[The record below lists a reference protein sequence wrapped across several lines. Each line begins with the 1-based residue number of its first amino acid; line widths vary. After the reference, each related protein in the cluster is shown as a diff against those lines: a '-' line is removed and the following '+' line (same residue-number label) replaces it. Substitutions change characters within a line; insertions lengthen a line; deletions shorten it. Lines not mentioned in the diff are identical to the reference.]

1 MIAADSAKA
10 RRERIAAL
18 QIPKSKEAVI
28 TSEDGSL
35 FPQVFYRANTAACS
49 LPEPRG
55 ASDTEWMRLP
65 MFENGVAAGP
75 IIDCA
80 PSAVLSGSCDLEGK
94 LNDLEVVS
102 ALRTGDAFQF
112 FLPRVDPDMDKAVVV
127 TRARFSCSTGVVFL
141 DEKHLAVASYG
152 MKRIYLYRYALATSE
167 KKGLS
172 FASLLDSVNTTGN
185 PDLMD
190 VDLERGMLV
199 VSQLKQGTQQLF
211 RYDVERGSLEAFK
224 EVSACVEIKH

>member
-1 MIAADSAKA
+1 
-10 RRERIAAL
+10 
-18 QIPKSKEAVI
+18 
-28 TSEDGSL
+28 
-35 FPQVFYRANTAACS
+35 
-49 LPEPRG
+49 
-55 ASDTEWMRLP
+55 
-65 MFENGVAAGP
+65 
-75 IIDCA
+75 
-80 PSAVLSGSCDLEGK
+80 
-94 LNDLEVVS
+94 
-102 ALRTGDAFQF
+102 
-112 FLPRVDPDMDKAVVV
+112 MDKAVVV

-141 DEKHLAVASYG
+141 DENHLAVASYG

-211 RYDVERGSLEAFK
+211 RYDVDGRGPRGLRHFVAHLFDAAAGD
-224 EVSACVEIKH
+224 EV